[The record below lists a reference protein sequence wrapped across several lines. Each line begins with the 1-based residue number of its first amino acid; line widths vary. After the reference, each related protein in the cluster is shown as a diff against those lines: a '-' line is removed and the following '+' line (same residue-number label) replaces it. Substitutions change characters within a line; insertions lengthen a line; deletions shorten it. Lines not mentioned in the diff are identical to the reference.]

1 MGLLYLLLA
10 ASGIGSFPL
19 WKGDM
24 AFDFFELLH
33 SECRLDFG
41 NKGTER
47 RETQLR
53 ALCLF
58 VCLFVQQAA
67 TTKGHHHQAKI
78 FSKTKK
84 GYIQLQYSCQLMSEL
99 LRFLEYFTVSGL
111 LQLRLQDVC
120 RKLD

>member
-1 MGLLYLLLA
+1 MELDHFRCGKATWRSTFSNCCILNADLTLEIREQSA
-10 ASGIGSFPL
+10 ARHNY
-19 WKGDM
+19 
-24 AFDFFELLH
+24 AH
-33 SECRLDFG
+33 CV
-41 NKGTER
+41 
-47 RETQLR
+47 
-53 ALCLF
+53 CLF